1 MAELFPLD
9 LEQWLGYLFIWARLM
24 GIVFLFPFFN
34 YRGIPF
40 MLRVYLSLL
49 IALLIFLSMEPSPE
63 LSFRNPLEVT
73 VLLGKEV
80 LIGLALGYLVTLM
93 FSVFLNAGQMVDLK
107 SGLMLSG
114 VFEPQFGS
122 QVTFMGQF
130 YYLLSLV
137 FFLTMNGHHYFLKA
151 LADSYVII
159 PIDTAFMGG
168 ELAGGVISLFADMF
182 ALAFQLVAPI
192 IIILM
197 VMDIAL
203 GLIAKTVPQV
213 HVFIEGLPLKIAF
226 SLLLFAILI
235 PVFGVVW
242 EGLLDRFI
250 YYLYQ
255 FMYGW

>member
-1 MAELFPLD
+1 LD
-9 LEQWLGYLFIWARLM
+9 NWLLYLFIWARLM
-24 GIVFLFPFFN
+24 GIVFLFPYFS

-40 MLRVYLSLL
+40 TLRLWLSLV
-49 IALLIFLSMEPSPE
+49 IALLIFLSLEIHPE
-63 LSFRNPLEVT
+63 LVFRGPLEIIL
-73 VLLGKEV
+73 LLGKEV
-80 LIGLALGYLVTLM
+80 LTGLALGYMVMLM

-130 YYLLSLV
+130 YYLIALV
-137 FFLTMNGHHYFLKA
+137 FFLTLNGHHYFLQA
-151 LADSYVII
+151 LADSFVII
-159 PIDTAFMGG
+159 PIDAPFMGR
-168 ELAGGVISLFADMF
+168 ELVGGVVHLFARMF

-197 VMDIAL
+197 VMDIAM

-226 SLLLFAILI
+226 SLLLFAILV
-235 PVFGVVW
+235 PMFGAVW
-242 EGLLDRFI
+242 EGFLDQFLD
-250 YYLYQ
+250 YLGQ
-255 FMYGW
+255 FMHGW

>member
-1 MAELFPLD
+1 MEGIFPLD
-9 LEQWLGYLFIWARLM
+9 LDYWLGYLFIWARLM
-24 GIVFLFPFFN
+24 GIVFLFPYFS

-40 MLRVYLSLL
+40 MLRVWLSLV
-49 IALLIFLSMEPSPE
+49 IAFLIFLSLDPQPALVVRS
-63 LSFRNPLEVT
+63 PLEAT
-73 VLLGKEV
+73 LLLGREV
-80 LIGLALGYLVTLM
+80 LIGLALGYLIVLF

-130 YYLLSLV
+130 YYLLALV
-137 FFLTMNGHHYFLKA
+137 FYLTLNGHHYFLLG
-151 LADSYVII
+151 LADSYRLI
-159 PIDTAFMGG
+159 PINSAFMGS
-168 ELAGGVISLFADMF
+168 EMSGGIVRVFADLF

-197 VMDIAL
+197 IMDIAL

-226 SLLLFAILI
+226 SLLLFAMLL
-235 PVFGVVW
+235 PVFGIVW
-242 EGLLDRFI
+242 EGALDN
-250 YYLYQ
+250 
-255 FMYGW
+255 FMRTFYDFMTGW